1 MRSLWFLLTFLALL
15 VPGLASAHIIPLDVT
30 VSRVGQ
36 QVQASVHSPD
46 GIRVSGVRL
55 FVQLGGGTPR
65 PFTETVAGTYMAAVG
80 RAAPS
85 GPVTLLDRTFP
96 QEGSQASA
104 TLSWPPQQPV
114 TLRLP
119 ARPVVRPP
127 AGLTPSLLI
136 AVGLSLL
143 AAALSWRF
151 LRTAGALKPDPDGT
165 PEKGE

>member
-1 MRSLWFLLTFLALL
+1 MRPLRSLLTLLAL
-15 VPGLASAHIIPLDVT
+15 VTPGMGSAHIIPLDVT
-30 VSRVGQ
+30 VSRVGG
-36 QVQASVHSPD
+36 QVQARVLSPD
-46 GIRVSGVRL
+46 GVRVGGVRL

-65 PFTETVAGTYMAAVG
+65 PFTETVAGTYLAAVG
-80 RAAPS
+80 EAAPS

-104 TLSWPPQQPV
+104 TLSWPPRRPV

-119 ARPVVRPP
+119 ARPLVRPP
-127 AGLTPSLLI
+127 AGLTPSLLV
-136 AVGLSLL
+136 AVGLALL